1 MLKTPM
7 HNRFAEGFLE
17 SHSWG
22 WRLDALSTRITPTP
36 FLDLEIEEF
45 HRRARIARDAAIAA
59 ALVRA
64 WQELRAIVRAV
75 NPVTP
80 LLGWYRGWR
89 ARQRAA
95 DELFALDDRTLAEI
109 GLRRGD
115 IPSSS
120 PARSRPATIRG
131 TLAAHAPPTIGS
143 RMTTTTL
150 SMRPE
155 VSRARPLNWPGLR
168 AYITTW
174 DRINK

>member
-95 DELFALDDRTLAEI
+95 DELFALDDRTLAEL

-115 IPSSS
+115 IPFVVAGAVPSRDD
-120 PARSRPATIRG
+120 ARDSGHPR
-131 TLAAHAPPTIGS
+131 AA
-143 RMTTTTL
+143 
-150 SMRPE
+150 
-155 VSRARPLNWPGLR
+155 N
-168 AYITTW
+168 
-174 DRINK
+174 DRIANDNDDSQHAA

>member
-95 DELFALDDRTLAEI
+95 DELFSLDDRTLAEL
-109 GLRRGD
+109 GLRRSD
-115 IPSSS
+115 IPFVAAGAV
-120 PARSRPATIRG
+120 PVRDRAGDDNRPR
-131 TLAAHAPPTIGS
+131 AA
-143 RMTTTTL
+143 
-150 SMRPE
+150 
-155 VSRARPLNWPGLR
+155 N
-168 AYITTW
+168 
-174 DRINK
+174 DRIANDNDDSQHAA